1 MSGQNT
7 PRQHQ
12 PRTSQPLKTKG
23 NPSGGTSVLLYA
35 GVILVGLML
44 GAGTFLA
51 ASAPTEIIRE
61 EVAAAVR
68 AETGRE
74 LVVSGPAKF
83 SYFPSP
89 GIVLRDV
96 TLSAPPGMGGPPTA
110 SIPELSVYVRLWP
123 LIKRRVE
130 MASVV
135 LRNPH
140 LDLRI
145 DASGRRSWD
154 HALAGKGG
162 RVQLADAG
170 TTLTDADRRRADK
183 IQRALEKV
191 SVGEIAIEGGTVR
204 ISDERRGTSTEFGAI
219 HARIKPAPENGPARV
234 TGTLLASGEPVNFD
248 ASLGSVEGFIQQRQE
263 PLTLSVTSAP
273 LSTSFAGQVR
283 LGKEL
288 DLEGR
293 IEAKSPSAR
302 DLVRWLGTRL
312 PPARGFG
319 PLDFSGNLSARGP
332 HVALAN
338 MAASLDGATA
348 QGDVAVDTSGV
359 RPSVVARLDVS
370 ALNLDLYTALEG
382 EPAQGGGGAA
392 PGPKVK
398 GYSRRDGWSEQ
409 PFDTTLLGLVNGEAE
424 LRLGGLQVQ
433 GIKAGRSTAKLTL
446 TGKRLTWHLEEAE
459 VYGGRVRG
467 SVTSDAASGPLSIGV
482 DLAADGVAMEPL
494 LKDAAQF
501 DWVAGNGKLQ
511 ITLAGQGAS
520 ERDLVASLAGSVD
533 MGVANGAIVGF
544 NVAKIL
550 RGLGQGRI
558 SDFERV
564 PSERTDFSEMSAR
577 FVVKGGVAENQDLR
591 LVSPLLRVSGTG
603 RVLLLERQL
612 DYTLKPRLVASL
624 SGQGAADNGSAP
636 NGIEVP
642 VKVTG
647 PWDAPSLHADVEELV
662 KNPDKAIDAVREIGR
677 QLGGKKTGD
686 FLDKLFGK
694 K

>member
-1 MSGQNT
+1 MSGQKP
-7 PRQHQ
+7 PRQLQ
-12 PRTSQPLKTKG
+12 PRTSPVRRAQPAPSRAKT
-23 NPSGGTSVLLYA
+23 VLLYG
-35 GVILVGLML
+35 GVVLLGLVL
-44 GAGTFLA
+44 GAGAFIA
-51 ASAPTEIIRE
+51 ASAPTDIIRE

-74 LVVSGPAKF
+74 LVVSGAASF
-83 SYFPSP
+83 SLLPSP

-96 TLSAPPGMGGPPTA
+96 SLSAPPGMNGPPTA
-110 SIPELSVYVRLWP
+110 SIPELAVSVRLWP
-123 LIKRRVE
+123 LIQRRVE
-130 MASVV
+130 MARLV
-135 LRNPH
+135 LRHPI

-154 HALAGKGG
+154 HALAGDSR
-162 RVQLADAG
+162 RVRLADAG
-170 TTLTDADRRRADK
+170 TTLTDAGQRRAEK
-183 IQRALEKV
+183 AKRALEKV
-191 SVGEIAIEGGTVR
+191 SVGEIAIEGGTIR
-204 ISDERRGTSTEFGAI
+204 ISDERRGTSAELAAI
-219 HARIKPAPENGPARV
+219 HATIRPAPENGPARLS
-234 TGTLLASGEPVNFD
+234 GTLLASGEPVGFD
-248 ASLGSVEGFIQQRQE
+248 GSLGSIEGFIQQRAE

-273 LSTSFAGQVR
+273 LATSFTGQVR

-312 PPARGFG
+312 PPSRGFG
-319 PLDFSGNLSARGP
+319 ALDFNGNVSARG
-332 HVALAN
+332 HRVALAG

-348 QGDVAVDTSGV
+348 RGDVAVDTSRV

-382 EPAQGGGGAA
+382 ERAQTGGAPGA
-392 PGPKVK
+392 GPKVK
-398 GYSRRDGWSEQ
+398 GYSRREGWSEQ
-409 PFDTTLLGLVNGEAE
+409 PFDTTLLGLVDGEAD
-424 LRLGGLQVQ
+424 LQLGGLQIQ
-433 GIKAGRSTAKLTL
+433 GIKAGRSAAKLTL
-446 TGKRLTWHLEEAE
+446 ANRRLTWRLDEAE
-459 VYGGRVRG
+459 VYGGKVRG
-467 SVTSDAASGPLSIGV
+467 SVTSDVSGGPLSIGV

-501 DWVAGNGKLQ
+501 DWVAGNGKLT
-511 ITLAGQGAS
+511 ITLSGQGTN
-520 ERDLVASLAGSVD
+520 ERDLVSSLTGDIDV
-533 MGVANGAIVGF
+533 GVGDGAIVGF

-558 SDFERV
+558 ADFERV
-564 PSERTDFSEMSAR
+564 PGERTDFSEMAAR

-603 RVLLLERQL
+603 RVLLLDRQI

-624 SGQGAADNGSAP
+624 SGQGSSDSGGTKA
-636 NGIEVP
+636 GIEVP

-647 PWDAPSLHADVEELV
+647 PWGAPSLHADIEGLL
-662 KNPDKAIDAVREIGR
+662 KDPDKTIDAVRELGR